1 MEVEMAGLTSAQD
14 VLAHELTSIH
24 SAERQISRALPRL
37 MRKMSSDQLR
47 HMVDKR
53 LSRGASLIDE
63 VDDVLDEL
71 EVSKARAK
79 NLGAE
84 GLIAD
89 ATDLLE
95 DTEDNSLIDPLVLA
109 AVQKLE
115 HYCIAAWGT
124 AAALGRL
131 LDQDEAVNLME
142 RVLQEGKRFDEELTE
157 LAESE
162 INRTMLQ
169 RSDEK
174 DQAGEGKDNKG
185 KRARR
190 KAGARHSSG
199 KKQGKSR

>member
-1 MEVEMAGLTSAQD
+1 MEVAMAGLASAQD

-37 MRKMSSDQLR
+37 MRKISSDQLR
-47 HMVDKR
+47 QMLDKR
-53 LSRGASLIDE
+53 LSQGASLIDE
-63 VDDVLDEL
+63 IDDVLDEL
-71 EVSKARAK
+71 EASKPRPK

-95 DTEDNSLIDPLVLA
+95 DPLDDSLIDPLVLA
-109 AVQKLE
+109 FVQKLE

-142 RVLQEGKRFDEELTE
+142 RVLQEGRRFDEELTA

-174 DQAGEGKDNKG
+174 ERTGKGDEDKG

-190 KAGARHSSG
+190 KAGARRSG
-199 KKQGKSR
+199 GRKQGKSR

>member
-1 MEVEMAGLTSAQD
+1 MAGLTSAQE

-37 MRKMSSDQLR
+37 MRKISSDQLR
-47 HMVDKR
+47 QMLDKR

-63 VDDVLDEL
+63 IDDVLDEL
-71 EVSKARAK
+71 EASKSRPK

-95 DTEDNSLIDPLVLA
+95 DTHDDSLIDPLVLA
-109 AVQKLE
+109 SVQKLE

-142 RVLQEGKRFDEELTE
+142 RVLHEGRRFDEELTE

-174 DQAGEGKDNKG
+174 ERAGTRDEDKG
-185 KRARR
+185 KRTRG
-190 KAGARHSSG
+190 KAGALGSEGR
-199 KKQGKSR
+199 KQGKSR